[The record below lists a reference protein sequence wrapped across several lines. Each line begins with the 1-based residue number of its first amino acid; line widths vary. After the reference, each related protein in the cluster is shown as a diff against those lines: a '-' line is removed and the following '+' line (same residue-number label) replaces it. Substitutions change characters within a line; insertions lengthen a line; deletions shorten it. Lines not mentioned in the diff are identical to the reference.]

1 MITPEDRVQWT
12 ADKLP
17 HMDIGRREDMDKVLA
32 HLGIEKMGDP
42 PTPLVVAMRK
52 EGRDS
57 VLLER
62 RTIIAERIPNVVGM
76 GLRDALYQLE
86 NLGVKVRVNGVGKV
100 IRQSLIP
107 GTDPRNQTITLT
119 LN

>member
-1 MITPEDRVQWT
+1 
-12 ADKLP
+12 
-17 HMDIGRREDMDKVLA
+17 MDVVLDY
-32 HLGIEKMGDP
+32 LGIEPSGDP
-42 PTPLVVAMRK
+42 ETPLVVTMRQ

-62 RTIIAERIPNVVGM
+62 RSMPEGKIPNVVGM

-86 NLGVKVRVNGVGKV
+86 NLGVKVKIDGAGKV
-100 IRQSLIP
+100 VRQSLLP
-107 GTDPRNQTITLT
+107 GTDPRNQTITLR